1 MNSDGV
7 TLGRLRDSV
16 GKTQRQ
22 LAAEIGRS
30 VRWVRVYE
38 AGQALPRRAIASAMA
53 AALDVRFP
61 DLREILR
68 FRWRQVHG
76 LPLSLA
82 ELRRESL
89 IESAELAEELA
100 GLPHQFVTRL
110 ELGSRRPRSARLEA
124 LARVYGVDVSEVIG
138 AMRRTMPEKRLSIE
152 DLLDPADVA
161 ELVVRAEP
169 FGGLA
174 ALFALVL
181 RQLRQRRR
189 REGVV

>member
-1 MNSDGV
+1 
-7 TLGRLRDSV
+7 
-16 GKTQRQ
+16 
-22 LAAEIGRS
+22 
-30 VRWVRVYE
+30 
-38 AGQALPRRAIASAMA
+38 MA